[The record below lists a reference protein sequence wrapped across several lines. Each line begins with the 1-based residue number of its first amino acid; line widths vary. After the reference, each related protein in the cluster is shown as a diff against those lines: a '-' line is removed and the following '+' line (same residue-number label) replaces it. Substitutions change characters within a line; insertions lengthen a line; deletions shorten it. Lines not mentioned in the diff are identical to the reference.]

1 MSRSTHRGV
10 VQVDAGCSGAV
21 VLHEGPDEAQP
32 ECSFKQELGFPLV
45 LRQAEEGHVSQVLLG
60 RVQEELGPLLLWNGG
75 HVVAAHE
82 AQVRQHT
89 DLQRAPTGGEETL
102 NLSSRVFKQKQSGQI
117 TLILC
122 CNIYYSS
129 LTPIL
134 N

>member
-1 MSRSTHRGV
+1 MMASLVRMSRSTNRGV
-10 VQVDAGCSGAV
+10 VQVDAGRSGAV

-82 AQVRQHT
+82 AQVR
-89 DLQRAPTGGEETL
+89 
-102 NLSSRVFKQKQSGQI
+102 
-117 TLILC
+117 
-122 CNIYYSS
+122 
-129 LTPIL
+129 
-134 N
+134 